1 MYLLVKKD
9 AVISMKDPASVKV
22 FLFHWLQFVEE
33 SGVEE
38 FKRVLNQQIPVAN
51 FMAVPCKTKIKKRRE
66 ESSLTSICNG

>member
-1 MYLLVKKD
+1 MHLLVKKD

-22 FLFHWLQFVEE
+22 FLSHWLQFVKE
-33 SGVEE
+33 SGVEK

-51 FMAVPCKTKIKKRRE
+51 FMAVPCKTKNKKRRE

>member
-1 MYLLVKKD
+1 MHLLVKKD

-51 FMAVPCKTKIKKRRE
+51 FMAVPCKTKNKKRRE
-66 ESSLTSICNG
+66 ESSLTFICNG

>member
-9 AVISMKDPASVKV
+9 TVISMKDPASVKV

>member
-1 MYLLVKKD
+1 MHLLVKKD

-51 FMAVPCKTKIKKRRE
+51 FMAVPCKTKNKKRRE
-66 ESSLTSICNG
+66 ESSLAFICNG